1 MRTLFMSLL
10 VLVFLAAPA
19 TSFSK
24 EASLFERIKLA
35 NANVSV
41 VEAAFQ
47 QSTKLALFNDP
58 LVVSGELILQKPQ
71 NLRWE
76 YTHPTAS
83 GFILNKNGGM
93 QWSSTGKNCSIVRT
107 ELSPSLR
114 VMANQ
119 MLLWVNI
126 DEETLTE
133 DFHIKITES
142 KTPTILLQ
150 PKDDDMAKFIKS
162 IAIELPESLQG
173 VKTITVTEAN
183 SSVITLTFEKA
194 IINPELAPTTFKT
207 P

>member
-1 MRTLFMSLL
+1 MRTIFMSFLML
-10 VLVFLAAPA
+10 VCLAVPA

-24 EASLFERIKLA
+24 EASLFDRIKLA

-41 VEAAFQ
+41 VKAAFE
-47 QSTKLALFNDP
+47 QSSKLALFNDP
-58 LVVSGELILQKPQ
+58 LVVTGELVLQKPQ

-76 YTHPTAS
+76 YTSPSAS
-83 GFILNKNGGM
+83 GFILNKNGGL
-93 QWSSTGKNCSIVRT
+93 QWCSTGKNCSVVRS

-142 KTPTILLQ
+142 KNPTILLQ
-150 PKDDDMAKFIKS
+150 PKDEDMAKFIKS
-162 IAIELPESLQG
+162 IAIELPESLRG
-173 VKTITVTEAN
+173 VKNITVTEAN
-183 SSVITLTFEKA
+183 NSVITLKFGKTL
-194 IINPELAPTTFKT
+194 INPEIAPTTFKM